1 MLEKC
6 LSSWIYLSFCVFL
19 RVAVLHGGVFAE
31 DDVPTPAPKTVLSC
45 DFEKSLCGFKQDRAD
60 DFDWLPRRGK
70 TQTAGTGPAA
80 DHTKGDITGRYFF
93 IESSAPRRP
102 GQVARLLSPMR
113 PADTAQHC
121 LAFYYHMFGIDT
133 GELTVYVEQDGVLG
147 SPVWT
152 MAGNQGNRW
161 NYAQV
166 TIEPTGLFRAVFQAN
181 RGKDYRGDIA
191 LDDVTITEGKC
202 RVPDIPVRLVSLDP
216 SSTTPSSGRVEVFHG
231 GEWGTVCDD
240 SWGKSQA
247 EVVCRELGFPGA
259 VEAICC
265 SLIAGPGRG
274 KIWLDNVECTE
285 KEDSLLQCQHNG
297 WGVSNCGHGEDAG
310 VICQEKVII
319 PESQHLM
326 KPSTDRP
333 DVTTLFLR
341 TPPRALNMT
350 ARTLLKTT
358 TRATTD
364 VQTTTATVVGPSS
377 TKSPDDSTSTQPPL
391 PNALGD
397 VTTTMRLPHR
407 NVTAYTPTPA
417 PGSVRNVIN
426 PVIHD
431 QPQALQQ
438 RLTPSDVAS
447 SLNVTCSSGSMAV
460 RAPVSSLRALGLD
473 PRRLHLND
481 PRCRGN
487 EDPAKTEYV
496 FRIPGGLSACGSVL
510 TQTDNSIV
518 YQNAI
523 QGSDGDGVITRRQ
536 IKLNFTCSY
545 KIDLTVSLAQAVHPL
560 LSTVSFAVDGHGQF
574 TATMA
579 LFKDATYRIP
589 WGEAPVIDAGEAVY
603 VGIQLDS
610 EGEDKVVLNT
620 RTCWAT
626 PTNNPRDDVTFNI
639 IANGCSSQKDGSVH
653 VMENGVSLQS
663 RFRVR
668 MFQFIS
674 SQSVFLHCDV
684 QVCNRTDSDSCRLG
698 CAPSRLRRSLQ
709 MDRLKDAHMISS
721 GPIKRAGSGED
732 GGPRHGDK
740 RRPYAYVKPG
750 VYVPVLLIVIILL
763 SIAIVV
769 TGMLSNRKKRP
780 PAGPPKLLRVRHIRV
795 RPAPPEREK
804 PPEEREE
811 QDDEDFVQLI

>member
-1 MLEKC
+1 MLTMVT
-6 LSSWIYLSFCVFL
+6 S
-19 RVAVLHGGVFAE
+19 
-31 DDVPTPAPKTVLSC
+31 
-45 DFEKSLCGFKQDRAD
+45 
-60 DFDWLPRRGK
+60 
-70 TQTAGTGPAA
+70 
-80 DHTKGDITGRYFF
+80 RYFF

-102 GQVARLLSPMR
+102 GQVARLLSPTR
-113 PADTAQHC
+113 TANTDQHC

-133 GELTVYVEQDGVLG
+133 GELTVYVEQDKVLG
-147 SPVWT
+147 SSVWE

-166 TIEPTGLFRAVFQAN
+166 TITPTGLFRAVFEAR

-202 RVPDIPVRLVSLDP
+202 RVPEIPVRLVSLDP
-216 SSTTPSSGRVEVFHG
+216 STTTPSSGRVEVFHG

-285 KEDSLLQCQHNG
+285 REESLLHCKHNG

-310 VICQEKVII
+310 VICQEKVTI
-319 PESQHLM
+319 PESQSLV
-326 KPSTDRP
+326 KPSTARP

-341 TPPRALNMT
+341 THPNVLNMT
-350 ARTLLKTT
+350 ARTLAKAT
-358 TRATTD
+358 TRATTETQPTS
-364 VQTTTATVVGPSS
+364 VTVFESS
-377 TKSPDDSTSTQPPL
+377 TSQTLSADTSTQPPL

-397 VTTTMRLPHR
+397 VTTTVPVPLR
-407 NVTAYTPTPA
+407 NVTVDTPT
-417 PGSVRNVIN
+417 SVPSRTVGNVIN

-438 RLTPSDVAS
+438 RLTPSGVAS
-447 SLNVTCSSGSMAV
+447 SLNVTCASGSMAV
-460 RAPVSSLRALGLD
+460 TAPISSLRALGLD

-487 EDPAKTEYV
+487 EDPTRTEYV
-496 FRIPGGLSACGSVL
+496 FRIPGGLSTCGSVL
-510 TQTDNSIV
+510 TQTDDSLV

-560 LSTVSFAVDGHGQF
+560 ISTVSFAVDGHGQF

-579 LFKDATYRIP
+579 LFKDATYQLP

-610 EGEDKVVLNT
+610 EGEDNVVLNT
-620 RTCWAT
+620 PTCWAT
-626 PTNNPRDDVTFNI
+626 PTNNPRDDVSFNI
-639 IANGCSSQKDGSVH
+639 IANGCSAQKDGSVNI
-653 VMENGVSLQS
+653 MENGVSLQS

-668 MFQFIS
+668 MFQFIA

-684 QVCNRTDSDSCRLG
+684 QVCNRTNSNSCKLG
-698 CAPSRLRRSLQ
+698 CAPARLRRSLQ
-709 MDRLKDAHMISS
+709 MDRLKDAHMITS
-721 GPIKRAGSGED
+721 GPIRRTGFEED

-740 RRPYAYVKPG
+740 RRPHVKPG

-769 TGMLSNRKKRP
+769 TGMLTKKKRP